1 MTVRT
6 LPDIVRALSEY
17 LRDDDDVTAIV
28 GDRVYSALPTNPT
41 FPCVRLSRIGGQ
53 VRSAPAYHLESS
65 LIQVEALGGSRHS
78 SWMLAETCRAVI
90 AQRFAE
96 AGTVTVGTDSAVISS
111 CEVGGI
117 REDTVKSL
125 PKNDDGTER
134 HRAHFDAVI
143 YAHPSPP
150 LAGS

>member
-1 MTVRT
+1 MMANV
-6 LPDIVRALSEY
+6 LVV
-17 LRDDDDVTAIV
+17 DDDADVAALV
-28 GDRVYSALPTNPT
+28 DDRVYSALPINPT

-65 LIQVEALGGSRHS
+65 LIQVEALGGSRS
-78 SWMLAETCRAVI
+78 STWMIAETCRAVI
-90 AQRFAE
+90 AQRFAN
-96 AGTVTVGTDSAVISS
+96 AGTVDVGTDTAVISM

-117 REDTVKSL
+117 REDAVKAL

-143 YAHPSPP
+143 YAHPSPTP
-150 LAGS
+150 AGS

>member
-6 LPDIVRALSEY
+6 LPDIVRALSEF
-17 LRDDDDVTAIV
+17 LRDDADVAALV
-28 GDRVYSALPTNPT
+28 GDRVYSALPTAPT

-65 LIQVEALGGSRHS
+65 LVQVEALGGSRHS
-78 SWMLAETCRAVI
+78 SWQLAETCRAVI
-90 AQRFAE
+90 AQRFA
-96 AGTVTVGTDSAVISS
+96 GTVDVGIDTAVVSA

-117 REDTVKSL
+117 REDSVRSL

-143 YAHPSPP
+143 YAHPTPP
-150 LAGS
+150 PAGS

>member
-6 LPDIVRALSEY
+6 LPDTVRALSEF
-17 LRDDDDVTAIV
+17 LRADDDVAALV

-41 FPCVRLSRIGGQ
+41 FPCVRLSRLGGQ
-53 VRSAPAYHLESS
+53 VRSQPAYHLEST

-78 SWMLAETCRAVI
+78 SWLLAETCRAVI
-90 AQRFAE
+90 AQLLN
-96 AGTVTVGTDSAVISS
+96 GTVDVGPDTAVISHS
-111 CEVGGI
+111 EVGGI
-117 REDTVKSL
+117 REDTVRTL

-143 YAHPSPP
+143 YAHPSPQ
-150 LAGS
+150 AGS